1 MRARER
7 LAGEV
12 PLPVAVSVLS
22 CVLAVALAG
31 AWWWTMPSVPFPL
44 LISAERA
51 VGHAQTQPP
60 VPRPDT
66 APQAP
71 PRSVA
76 QATWTLWEVFEYTE
90 AGARTTSETRRRP
103 LGDGL
108 TRIDCLNVASTR
120 LEALRGNL
128 SGLQSALI
136 RNGVVYRTE
145 QGNFSWKFVCLRA
158 GESP

>member
-1 MRARER
+1 
-7 LAGEV
+7 
-12 PLPVAVSVLS
+12 
-22 CVLAVALAG
+22 
-31 AWWWTMPSVPFPL
+31 
-44 LISAERA
+44 
-51 VGHAQTQPP
+51 
-60 VPRPDT
+60 
-66 APQAP
+66 
-71 PRSVA
+71 VA